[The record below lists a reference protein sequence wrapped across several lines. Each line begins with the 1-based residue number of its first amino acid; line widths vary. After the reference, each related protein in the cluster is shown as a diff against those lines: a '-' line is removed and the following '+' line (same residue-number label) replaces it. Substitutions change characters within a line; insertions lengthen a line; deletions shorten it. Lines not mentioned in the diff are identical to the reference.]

1 MENQVKQLKI
11 NVTNIKSYLIN
22 SNKQLKSLKVQK
34 SNLFSKIEKQKE
46 VSDKEQRLETKN
58 LGIGSGFS
66 RLASVVTA
74 PARNIFDRILEFVGL
89 VALGILVQ
97 NLPQIIE
104 QINSFLNSDFIK
116 AVGTVFK
123 ILGDGFTS
131 LGQLLGII
139 PKQKQNEIDK
149 ELGDI
154 ERLIDQD
161 SQNASQADKEALSLE
176 KQVQEV
182 SKVKTTK
189 ETTSVPTSQPAD
201 RPVPVTPGSVSQSDP
216 SKLSAPARF
225 SKGGTVSSGNVQ
237 NNKQKSSGSGKY
249 KQSKRS
255 MDDGFI
261 GFSEAVNK
269 IADST
274 ETDRKNVLAFAKMSD
289 HFREYIGIS
298 TSGTETRI
306 RGPGDPGPP
315 GGKRGDRQYGDKSFA
330 SGAYIGPTGDN
341 DGNQTGL
348 NMNLPGGIGTP
359 IYAPFDLIYKTRGT
373 DGMASVGLQG
383 TSDALGPSGSGF
395 GYYGAYYFQKDGKE
409 YEVLMGHFKS
419 LPYKGKKDGE
429 VIPKG
434 TLLGYQGASGKSD
447 PEDGTNNPYPHISLH
462 LNGVGFRASNSV
474 LVNVANQLLKA
485 GPASSSSSA
494 GPTAKHQGPV
504 IKPNGGGNR
513 RLNSFGN
520 AGSQTVIVYAVQPV
534 ETYIPYPVPYPV
546 KTASKSSA
554 STPRLP
560 AIWRT

>member
-149 ELGDI
+149 ELRDI

-189 ETTSVPTSQPAD
+189 ETTSVQTSQPAD

-216 SKLSAPARF
+216 SKLSAPAQF

-237 NNKQKSSGSGKY
+237 NNRQKSSGSGKF

-269 IADST
+269 IAVNA

-289 HFREYIGIS
+289 HFKEYVGVS
-298 TSGTETRI
+298 TSGLGTRL

-315 GGKRGDRQYGDKSFA
+315 GSGRRGDRQYGDKSFS
-330 SGAYIGPTGDN
+330 SGAYIGATGDT
-341 DGNQTGL
+341 DGQQTGL
-348 NMNLPGGIGTP
+348 NMNLAGGIGTP
-359 IYAPFDLIYKTRGT
+359 IYAPFDFIYKTRGT

-383 TSDALGPSGSGF
+383 TSGVLGPSGSGF
-395 GYYGAYYFQKDGKE
+395 GYYGAYFFQKDGKE

-429 VIPKG
+429 IIPKG
-434 TLLGYQGASGKSD
+434 TLLGYQGASGRSVS
-447 PEDGTNNPYPHISLH
+447 GTGGVYPHISLH
-462 LNGVGFRASNSV
+462 VNGVGFRASNSL
-474 LVNVANQLLKA
+474 LVDVANQLLKA
-485 GPASSSSSA
+485 GPAA
-494 GPTAKHQGPV
+494 KPKPTPAKDPMLLLQNGE
-504 IKPNGGGNR
+504 GGGS
-513 RLNSFGN
+513 RLNSRSSNGN
-520 AGSQTVIVYAVQPV
+520 QTVVVYAVQPV

>member
-22 SNKQLKSLKVQK
+22 SNKQLKTLKVQK

-74 PARNIFDRILEFVGL
+74 PARNIFDKILEFVGL

-149 ELGDI
+149 ELRDI

-189 ETTSVPTSQPAD
+189 ETTSVQTSQPAD

-216 SKLSAPARF
+216 SKLSAPAQF

-237 NNKQKSSGSGKY
+237 NNRQKSSGSGKF

-269 IADST
+269 IAVNA

-289 HFREYIGIS
+289 HFKEYVGVS
-298 TSGTETRI
+298 TSGLGTRL

-315 GGKRGDRQYGDKSFA
+315 GSGRRGDRQYGDKSFS
-330 SGAYIGPTGDN
+330 SGAYIGATGDT
-341 DGNQTGL
+341 DGQQTGL
-348 NMNLPGGIGTP
+348 NMNLAGGIGTP

-373 DGMASVGLQG
+373 DGMSSVGLQG
-383 TSDALGPSGSGF
+383 TSGVLGPSGSGF
-395 GYYGAYYFQKDGKE
+395 GYYGAYFFQKDGKE

-429 VIPKG
+429 IIPKG
-434 TLLGYQGASGKSD
+434 TLLGHQGASGRSVS
-447 PEDGTNNPYPHISLH
+447 GTGGVYPHISLH
-462 LNGVGFRASNSV
+462 VNGVGFRASNSL
-474 LVNVANQLLKA
+474 LVDVANQLLKA
-485 GPASSSSSA
+485 GPAA
-494 GPTAKHQGPV
+494 KPKPTPAKDPMLLLQNGE
-504 IKPNGGGNR
+504 GGGS
-513 RLNSFGN
+513 RLNSRSSNGN
-520 AGSQTVIVYAVQPV
+520 QTVVVYAVQPV